1 MQHIAVL
8 GATGSIGQ
16 STLDVVARHPDR
28 YKVMALAAHSRID
41 LLEAQIRQFQPDYA
55 VVVDPEAGEILRQ
68 RLLTDGVKTQILIGS
83 TALSDIVRLHEI
95 DTVMAAI
102 VGAAGLP
109 SAIAAAEAGKRVL
122 LANKEALV
130 MAGEIFM
137 NAVRESGAVLLP
149 IDSEHNAIFQSL
161 PADYQQN
168 PERHGVSHIILT
180 ASGGPFRGFDR
191 GKLSAVTPAQ
201 AVSHP
206 KWSMGRKISVDS
218 ATLMNKGL
226 EVIEAHYLFGIS
238 SDQIKVVVH
247 PQSTIHSLVQYVDG
261 SVIAELGAPDMRTP
275 IAHALAWPE
284 RIESGVDMLD
294 LVACG
299 SFDFMAPDLEAFPCL
314 RLAFEALRRGGR
326 APAVLNAA
334 NEVAVAAFL
343 DGRIGFLQIPEI
355 IETTLNAIE
364 HSPVRS
370 LDDVL
375 AADADARAFATS
387 CLTRPL

>member
-1 MQHIAVL
+1 MAWRRQ
-8 GATGSIGQ
+8 SILSAQ
-16 STLDVVARHPDR
+16 QFTPQ
-28 YKVMALAAHSRID
+28 D
-41 LLEAQIRQFQPDYA
+41 L
-55 VVVDPEAGEILRQ
+55 GEILELS
-68 RLLTDGVKTQILIGS
+68 RLLEERLRKTRNLKLLDDYVLATLFFEPSTRTRLSFEAAMHRLGGRVISTVGVQFSSLAKGETLFDTLKMVESYSDVCAIRHSVEGASTLAARSIKIPVINAGDG
-83 TALSDIVRLHEI
+83 
-95 DTVMAAI
+95 
-102 VGAAGLP
+102 
-109 SAIAAAEAGKRVL
+109 
-122 LANKEALV
+122 
-130 MAGEIFM
+130 AGEHPTQ
-137 NAVRESGAVLLP
+137 GLLDLYT
-149 IDSEHNAIFQSL
+149 IHRRGYLEK
-161 PADYQQN
+161 
-168 PERHGVSHIILT
+168 PEFSVAFVGDIRY
-180 ASGGPFRGFDR
+180 
-191 GKLSAVTPAQ
+191 
-201 AVSHP
+201 
-206 KWSMGRKISVDS
+206 GR
-218 ATLMNKGL
+218 
-226 EVIEAHYLFGIS
+226 
-238 SDQIKVVVH
+238 
-247 PQSTIHSLVQYVDG
+247 TIHSLVQYVDG